1 MRLQRYQDPLIEDSS
16 DSESDENDQS
26 QNESKDSEDDDPDG
40 TNALIKAAQGEAAA
54 MLKAE
59 RKAKRKEEK
68 AELLRLAEKRKKK
81 DIRLNKLTSISRSN
95 ESCYRCG
102 QVGHFIADCPK
113 RARNRDEDEDDR
125 PRKSR
130 KTR

>member
-1 MRLQRYQDPLIEDSS
+1 
-16 DSESDENDQS
+16 
-26 QNESKDSEDDDPDG
+26 
-40 TNALIKAAQGEAAA
+40 LIKAAQEVAAEK
-54 MLKAE
+54 LKAE

-68 AELLRLAEKRKKK
+68 AELLRLAERRKKK
-81 DIRLNKLTSISRSN
+81 EIKLNKLTSISGHGSQ

-113 RARNRDEDEDDR
+113 RGRSRDEDDDR

-130 KTR
+130 KSK